1 MSGFREVLR
10 PRGVFVLASHVAV
23 AGLMVLGLTAGLAGG
38 AGASRIT
45 SHCRNA
51 PGGRPVAAGTVTSAP
66 ADNAFSITTRSGAI
80 LSVEVDDSTTY
91 VERGVS
97 SPSLDDVTQNAL
109 VAIFGSLE
117 GTTVSAT
124 EVNIWVPRHAGTGAN
139 AQPAAAGVVA
149 TSPFL
154 NSFTISTR
162 SGGTVSIVVS
172 ATTTYAERGVASPT
186 LDEVSQGELVA
197 VFGTMSDGTVM
208 ATEVVIRP
216 SRQHGRYATAGTIE
230 TTPSSTG
237 FTITTFNG
245 QSVAVVVTS
254 STTYFERGVPGITL
268 DDLSRGELVGVFGT
282 LSDGTETAT
291 EIVVCQPR
299 VSRDYATAGTVQAAP
314 TSSGFTV
321 MTFNGTTVTVDVT
334 GTTTYAEYSVSNPTI
349 ADVTPGE
356 FVGVFGT
363 TVGTTVTATEVVIA
377 GSQHR
382 GLFGFGHRLRLGHR
396 SGGFG
401 GFGFGRG
408 RGGPGHRP
416 LGPGAT
422 GASGQATGVSG
433 ATGAS
438 GQATGVSGVT
448 GATGQGAG
456 GPGQGLG
463 GGSPF

>member
-1 MSGFREVLR
+1 MSGSREALR
-10 PRGVFVLASHVAV
+10 PRRVFALASRVVV
-23 AGLMVLGLTAGLAGG
+23 AGLMVLGLTVALAGG

-45 SHCRNA
+45 SHHRNA

-66 ADNAFSITTRSGAI
+66 ADNAFSITTRSDAS

-109 VAIFGSLE
+109 VAVFGSIE

-124 EVNIWVPRHAGTGAN
+124 EVNIWVPRNAGAGAN
-139 AQPAAAGVVA
+139 AKPAAAGVVT
-149 TSPFL
+149 TSPSL

-162 SGGTVSIVVS
+162 SDGTVSIVVS
-172 ATTTYAERGVASPT
+172 VTTTYAERGVASPT
-186 LDEVSQGELVA
+186 LGKISQGELVA
-197 VFGTMSDGTVM
+197 VFGTMSDGTVV

-216 SRQHGRYATAGTIE
+216 SRQNGRYATAGTIE
-230 TTPSSTG
+230 ATPSSTG

-254 STTYFERGVPGITL
+254 STTYLERGMPGIAL
-268 DDLSRGELVGVFGT
+268 DDLSPGELVAVFGT
-282 LSDGTETAT
+282 MSDGTETAT

-299 VSRDYATAGTVQAAP
+299 ASRDYATAGTVQAAP

-334 GTTTYAEYSVSNPTI
+334 GTTTYAEYGVSNPTI

-363 TVGTTVTATEVVIA
+363 TVGTTVTASEVVIA
-377 GSQHR
+377 GNQHQ
-382 GLFGFGHRLRLGHR
+382 GLFGFGHRLRFGHR

-408 RGGPGHRP
+408 RGGPDHRP
-416 LGPGAT
+416 LGAGAT
-422 GASGQATGVSG
+422 GASGQG
-433 ATGAS
+433 AA
-438 GQATGVSGVT
+438 
-448 GATGQGAG
+448 
-456 GPGQGLG
+456 GPGQGPS
-463 GGSPF
+463 GSSS

>member
-1 MSGFREVLR
+1 MSSSREALR
-10 PRGVFVLASHVAV
+10 PRRVFAPASRVV
-23 AGLMVLGLTAGLAGG
+23 IAGLMVLGLTAAIAGG

-45 SHCRNA
+45 SHHRNA

-66 ADNAFSITTRSGAI
+66 ADNAFSITTRSGAS
-80 LSVEVDDSTTY
+80 LSVEVDGSTTY
-91 VERGVS
+91 VELGVA

-109 VAIFGSLE
+109 VAIFGSIA

-124 EVNIWVPRHAGTGAN
+124 EVNIWVPRNAGAGAN
-139 AQPAAAGVVA
+139 AKSVAAGVVT
-149 TSPFL
+149 TSPSD

-216 SRQHGRYATAGTIE
+216 SRQNGRYAMAGTIE
-230 TTPSSTG
+230 STPSSTG

-254 STTYFERGVPGITL
+254 STTYFERGVPGIAL
-268 DDLSRGELVGVFGT
+268 DDLSPGELVGVFGT
-282 LSDGTETAT
+282 MSDGTETAT

-299 VSRDYATAGTVQAAP
+299 MSRDYATAGTVQAAP

-334 GTTTYAEYSVSNPTI
+334 GTTTYAEYGVSNPTI

-363 TVGTTVTATEVVIA
+363 TVGTTVTASEVVIA
-377 GSQHR
+377 GNQR
-382 GLFGFGHRLRLGHR
+382 QGLFGFGHRLRFGHR

-408 RGGPGHRP
+408 RGGPDHRP
-416 LGPGAT
+416 LRAGAT
-422 GASGQATGVSG
+422 GASGQG
-433 ATGAS
+433 AA
-438 GQATGVSGVT
+438 
-448 GATGQGAG
+448 

-463 GGSPF
+463 GGSSS